1 MDEFDVKHNFGLR
14 ASLYEKLRKEVR
26 STPEMAKLK
35 TAGIETKTNLKGG
48 KAKPKGLHWLQ
59 Q

>member
-14 ASLYEKLRKEVR
+14 AILYEKLRKEFR
-26 STPEMAKLK
+26 STPEMPKLK
-35 TAGIETKTNLKGG
+35 AIGIETKTNLKGE
-48 KAKPKGLHWLQ
+48 KAKPKGFHWLQ